1 MFRDILSSRAIQ
13 VGIAFFMMV
22 VGGSLLY
29 SWHVR
34 HNSAAEME
42 RTDQSLQKLRNKKET
57 RTTQDT
63 TVPTDTETLKSAET
77 PMETDN
83 TQMRTEE
90 TDVLPKE
97 ALDPINLADAFL
109 PEDFVSDEEAFDDVP
124 VSPFG
129 FGPYPEV
136 PEDFPENLL
145 PSWTWSEDKRQR
157 YADAGRLMNF
167 ELMHR
172 VLIKLWNQGDR
183 DFIGVKRSEQNG
195 KVYPIYQNVMYV
207 WTWVERQNGAVRLP
221 ASFFGSSQENIHVLD
236 IMKQE
241 RVPNGI
247 TFLDA
252 DVEGYDPYEFL
263 NLQ

>member
-1 MFRDILSSRAIQ
+1 MFRGILSSRGLI
-13 VGIAFFMMV
+13 VGMVFFV
-22 VGGSLLY
+22 VSVGGSLLY

-34 HNSAAEME
+34 RNSAAETA
-42 RTDQSLQKLRNKKET
+42 RTNQFLQQLKDKRET
-57 RTTQDT
+57 RTTQG
-63 TVPTDTETLKSAET
+63 VRFPADTETLEPTET
-77 PMETDN
+77 SMETDY
-83 TQMRTEE
+83 TQMRSEE
-90 TDVLPKE
+90 TDVLPRE
-97 ALDPINLADAFL
+97 ESDAIDLTDAFL
-109 PEDFVSDEEAFDDVP
+109 PEDFVSEGEAFDDVP

-136 PEDFPENLL
+136 PEDFPANLS
-145 PSWTWSEDKRQR
+145 PSWTWPEDKRQE

-207 WTWVERQNGAVRLP
+207 RTWVERQNGAVRLP
-221 ASFFGSSQENIHVLD
+221 ASFFGSSEENIHVLD

-252 DVEGYDPYEFL
+252 DMEGYDPYEFL

>member
-13 VGIAFFMMV
+13 VGIAFFVLV

-29 SWHVR
+29 SWHADR
-34 HNSAAEME
+34 NDQEKLA
-42 RTDQSLQKLRNKKET
+42 RTDQFLQQLKDKKET
-57 RTTQDT
+57 HTAQGTA
-63 TVPTDTETLKSAET
+63 VPTDTETLKSAET
-77 PMETDN
+77 SMETDN
-83 TQMRTEE
+83 TRMRSEE

-97 ALDPINLADAFL
+97 ELDPIDLTGAFL
-109 PEDFVSDEEAFDDVP
+109 PEDFVSEGGAFDNVP

-136 PEDFPENLL
+136 PEDFPENLS
-145 PSWTWSEDKRQR
+145 PSWTWSEDKRQE

-207 WTWVERQNGAVRLP
+207 RTWVERQNGAVRLP
-221 ASFFGSSQENIHVLD
+221 ASFFGSSEENIHVLD